1 MRQVKIGTP
10 EYEAA
15 LATLAARGD
24 AEDLG
29 VARTVADIVADVR
42 ARGDAAL
49 IEYTERFDGTR
60 IAPNTLAFT
69 DAEVKE
75 AYDRADAKVV
85 EALRYSASRI
95 RAFHERQVRKGYR
108 YDADDGVSLGQIVR
122 PLAAAGIYV
131 PGGKAAYPSTVL
143 MNAIPAKVAGVP
155 EIVMVTPTPGGEVN
169 PYLLVAADIAGV
181 DYVFRVGG
189 AQAVAALAF
198 GTNTIPR
205 VDTIVGPGNIYVATA
220 KRMVFGHVNIDM
232 IAGPSEVLVIADDSA
247 NPDFVAADLL
257 AQAEHDELASPILVT
272 PSAGLAEK
280 VTEAVERQ
288 VGQLSRTAIARKS
301 VERFGFAIVTGSLAE
316 AADVAN
322 RVAPEHLELAVA
334 EPEDLLPLIQNAGAI
349 FLGHYTPEAIGDY
362 VAGPD
367 HVLPTGGTA
376 RFSSPLGVDDF
387 IKKTSVLSY
396 SRAAFARVADTCVTL
411 SDTEGLTAHS
421 ASVKVRLDAPADQAP
436 PG

>member
-1 MRQVKIGTP
+1 MRQVKVGTP
-10 EYEAA
+10 EYEEA
-15 LATLAARGD
+15 LTTLAARGD
-24 AEDLG
+24 ADDLG
-29 VARTVADIVADVR
+29 VARVVAEIVADVR
-42 ARGDAAL
+42 ARGDAAV
-49 IEYTERFDGTR
+49 IDYTERFDGVR
-60 IAPNTLAFT
+60 LRPDALAFSDT
-69 DAEVKE
+69 EVRA
-75 AYDRADAKVV
+75 AYDRADPKVV
-85 EALRYSASRI
+85 EALRYSAGRI

-108 YDADDGVSLGQIVR
+108 YESEDGVSLGQIVR
-122 PLAAAGIYV
+122 PLAAVGIYV

-155 EIVMVTPTPGGEVN
+155 EIVMVTPAPGGEVN

-198 GTNTIPR
+198 GSEMIPR

-220 KRMVFGHVNIDM
+220 KRQVFGHVNIDM

-247 NPDFVAADLL
+247 HPEFVAADLL

-272 PSAGLAEK
+272 PSAELAGR
-280 VTEAVERQ
+280 VAAAVEAQLAR
-288 VGQLSRTAIARKS
+288 LSRTAIARKS
-301 VERFGFAIVTGSLAE
+301 VERFGYAIVTGTLAE

-334 EPEDLLPLIQNAGAI
+334 EPEELLPLIQNAGAV
-349 FLGHYTPEAIGDY
+349 FLGHYTPEAVGDY

-396 SRAAFARVADTCVTL
+396 SRTALARVADTCVTL
-411 SDTEGLTAHS
+411 SDTEGLTAHT
-421 ASVKVRLDAPADQAP
+421 ASVKVRLETPLGEAP

>member
-1 MRQVKIGTP
+1 MRQVKVGTD
-10 EYEAA
+10 EYEQA
-15 LATLAARGD
+15 LKTLAARGD

-42 ARGDAAL
+42 ARGDAAV
-49 IEYTERFDGTR
+49 IEYTERFDGVR
-60 IAPNTLAFT
+60 LSPDAMAFS
-69 DAEVKE
+69 DADVKD
-75 AYDRADAKVV
+75 AYARAEDKVV
-85 EALRYSASRI
+85 EALRYSAGRI

-155 EIVMVTPTPGGEVN
+155 EIVMVTPTPKGEVN

-181 DYVFRVGG
+181 DHVYRVGG

-198 GTNTIPR
+198 GTRTIPR

-220 KRMVFGHVNIDM
+220 KREVFGRVNIDM

-247 NPDFVAADLL
+247 HPDFVAADLL
-257 AQAEHDELASPILVT
+257 AQAEHDELASAILVT
-272 PSAGLAEK
+272 PSAGLAER
-280 VTEAVERQ
+280 VVAAVERQ
-288 VGQLSRTAIARKS
+288 LAVLPRTEIARKS

-322 RVAPEHLELAVA
+322 RVAPEHLELAVSD
-334 EPEDLLPLIQNAGAI
+334 PEELLPLIQNAGAV

-396 SRAAFARVADTCVTL
+396 SRAAFTQVAGTCVTL

-421 ASVKVRLDAPADQAP
+421 ASVKVRLDTPADQAP